1 MPLQSREW
9 PDQVSNLSVKNPY
22 IEKLS
27 THSHLLTTQAQVWD
41 YFSKQHSILEIGCGH
56 GHFLAN
62 YLLRRPELT
71 GLGVDRR
78 FKRLFKTGQKLGV
91 DSKSKVFFGDAPTL
105 LKDSPADF
113 WEEIWMQFPDP
124 WPKDRHSKNR
134 MLNEEFMTNVFRS
147 LKPGGMFCFISD
159 HKDYWEELQN
169 WQNEQKSFSGS
180 EFLAG
185 DLFADLPASLFK
197 ISMIRHHVP
206 IFSARLS
213 KTRAS

>member
-9 PDQVSNLSVKNPY
+9 PEQVSKLSVKNPY
-22 IEKLS
+22 IEKLGS
-27 THSHLLTTQAQVWD
+27 LSQLLTTQTQVWD
-41 YFSKQHSILEIGCGH
+41 YFRNRRALLEIGCGH

-62 YLLRRPELT
+62 YLLKRPELT

-91 DSKSKVFFGDAPTL
+91 DSQSKVFFGDAPQL
-105 LKDSPADF
+105 LKDSPDNF

-134 MLNEEFMTNVFRS
+134 MLNEEFILNVLRT
-147 LKPGGMFCFISD
+147 LKPGGQFCFISD
-159 HKDYWEELQN
+159 HKDYWEELQT
-169 WQNEQKSFSGS
+169 WQNQQKQFATQ

-185 DLFADLPASLFK
+185 DLFAELPTSLFK
-197 ISMIRHHVP
+197 LSMIRHHVP
-206 IFSARLS
+206 IYSARLHKS
-213 KTRAS
+213 A